1 MNFVSP
7 IKGGKIPL
15 GYSMLDTGHPGKH
28 SGITPGCIFPC
39 FLPEDVPPCV
49 LCTCVHPCDVTAM
62 KMTHPVVGHSLR
74 YTVFKFEADQ
84 TNGS

>member
-1 MNFVSP
+1 MNIVSL

-39 FLPEDVPPCV
+39 FLPENIPQCILHTHAHPHDIAAAKTMLPSGRAYPKAYCV
-49 LCTCVHPCDVTAM
+49 Q
-62 KMTHPVVGHSLR
+62 K
-74 YTVFKFEADQ
+74 
-84 TNGS
+84 

>member
-1 MNFVSP
+1 MNIVSP

-39 FLPEDVPPCV
+39 FLPEKHPNAFS
-49 LCTCVHPCDVTAM
+49 HPCMPHDIIAM
-62 KMTHPVVGHSLR
+62 KTMPPWAHPQVYCVQ
-74 YTVFKFEADQ
+74 K
-84 TNGS
+84 